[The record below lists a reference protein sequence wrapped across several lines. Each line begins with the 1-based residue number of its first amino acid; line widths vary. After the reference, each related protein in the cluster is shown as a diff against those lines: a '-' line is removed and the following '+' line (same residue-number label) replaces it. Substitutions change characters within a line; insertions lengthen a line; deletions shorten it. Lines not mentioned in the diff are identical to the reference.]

1 MEDLVE
7 SILDYIRSDYTDYAI
22 MLNGEWGSGKT
33 YFWNNKIKPKIE
45 SMALNGKRYTAI
57 YMSLYGISNLEEISK
72 KIFIETTQLM
82 DKNLKKF
89 MDASGV
95 KNIPEYAKTG
105 LDMANFFGVTQNGD
119 RIDYG
124 QFFSTDDKVLCF
136 DDLERANVDVIDILG
151 YINNF
156 VEHDHI
162 KTIIICNE
170 KELSTKLK
178 NSNLEMK
185 TFIATYLLDKENKL
199 NIKTD
204 KPMVERI
211 RDTIEYVFDK
221 ANDYERIKEKLI
233 GETFEYAPEFNY
245 IINGLL
251 MRYENCP
258 DLIRFL
264 RENTKLIISTFNK
277 SGTRNLRILKH
288 SLTNFK
294 KIFDMVNNYYP
305 NTNHRVLQTMLIF
318 TIAISFEIK
327 AGKITKDKFV
337 NINDNEEYKAIL
349 VSSRVF
355 MDNRQFYIKE
365 FDNNYYYNFKA
376 EYRFFKF
383 IELYV
388 RTRIFDMKV
397 FKQDMEA
404 IINTV
409 DTDKLPGYKR
419 LLTEEYWKIADDQFD
434 GIITE
439 VLDDVKNGRLELI
452 NVVKLFAYFAHFVRK
467 GLINYDMKTIK
478 SVFLNGMNVSS
489 LTSSYCPNVDEELA
503 SLAIEEDK
511 SEDMEEVL
519 THFNKINIQL
529 EDKMYKEKA
538 EEIFKYIPMKMEQ
551 FYDRFDKECM
561 ETPIFKYYDVF
572 QMFQRISCASN
583 EDLVTIKEKL
593 LDRAKKYGEKLQDEL
608 PNLKKLKQ
616 VMDDY
621 IDGKEPT
628 IKLVILQD
636 FAEELGN
643 VIKEYKKPE
652 EAGSVL
658 NEYNQPEQKSL
669 EQEIADKSSLYAMQ
683 YMNEQ
688 G

>member
-7 SILDYIRSDYTDYAI
+7 SILDYIRAEYTDYAI
-22 MLNGEWGSGKT
+22 MINGEWGSGKT
-33 YFWNNKIKPKIE
+33 YFWNHKIKPKIE
-45 SMALNGKRYTAI
+45 AMQVDGKKLTPI

-89 MDASGV
+89 MGTSGV
-95 KNIPEYAKTG
+95 GSIPEYAKTG

-119 RIDYG
+119 RLDYA

-251 MRYENCP
+251 MRYENNA

-264 RENTKLIISTFNK
+264 RENTALITSTFNK

-288 SLTNFK
+288 ALNNFK
-294 KIFDMVNNYYP
+294 KIFDTVTNSYP
-305 NTNHRVLQTMLIF
+305 NTNNRVLQTMLIF

-337 NINDNEEYKAIL
+337 NINNNEEYKSVL

-383 IELYV
+383 IEKYV
-388 RTRIFDMKV
+388 RTRIFDMKI
-397 FKQDMEA
+397 FKENMEV
-404 IINTV
+404 IRDTV
-409 DTDKLPGYKR
+409 DTKQLPGYKR
-419 LLTEEYWKIADDQFD
+419 LLTEEYWKIPDDQFNGVID
-434 GIITE
+434 ET
-439 VLDDVKNGRLELI
+439 LDYVKNGRIEI
-452 NVVKLFAYFAHFVRK
+452 IQIVKLFSYFAYFIK
-467 GLINYDMKTIK
+467 KDLINYDMRTIK
-478 SVFLNGMNVSS
+478 SVFFNGMNISS
-489 LTSSYCPNVDEELA
+489 LTSTYCANVDEEL
-503 SLAIEEDK
+503 SQVAIEDEF
-511 SEDMEEVL
+511 EPDMEEIL
-519 THFNKINIQL
+519 KHFNEINMQL
-529 EDKMYKEKA
+529 KTKMYNEKA
-538 EEIFKYIPMKMEQ
+538 EEIFKYIPMKMEM
-551 FYDRFDKECM
+551 FYDKFDKECM
-561 ETPIFKYYDVF
+561 NVPIFKYYDSF
-572 QMFQRISCASN
+572 QTFQRISCASN
-583 EDLVTIKEKL
+583 EDIVTIKEKL
-593 LDRAKKYGEKLQDEL
+593 VDRASRFKNEIQEEI
-608 PNLKKLKQ
+608 PNIRKLKQ
-616 VMDDY
+616 IMDDY
-621 IDGKEPT
+621 IDGKLPS
-628 IKLVILQD
+628 IKVVLLQD
-636 FAEELGN
+636 FSNELEKI
-643 VIKEYKKPE
+643 IKSYD
-652 EAGSVL
+652 AG
-658 NEYNQPEQKSL
+658 K
-669 EQEIADKSSLYAMQ
+669 QEIL
-683 YMNEQ
+683 EIEE
-688 G
+688 

>member
-7 SILDYIRSDYTDYAI
+7 SILDYIRAEYTDYAI
-22 MLNGEWGSGKT
+22 MINGEWGSGKT
-33 YFWNNKIKPKIE
+33 YFWNHKIKPKIE
-45 SMALNGKRYTAI
+45 AMQVNGKKLTPI

-89 MDASGV
+89 MGASGV
-95 KNIPEYAKTG
+95 GSIPEYAKTG

-119 RIDYG
+119 RLDYA

-251 MRYENCP
+251 MRYENNA

-264 RENTKLIISTFNK
+264 RENTALITSTLNK
-277 SGTRNLRILKH
+277 SGTRSLRILKH
-288 SLTNFK
+288 ALNNFK
-294 KIFDMVNNYYP
+294 KIFDTVTNSYP
-305 NTNHRVLQTMLIF
+305 NTNNRVLQTMLIF

-337 NINDNEEYKAIL
+337 NINNNEEYKSVL

-383 IELYV
+383 IEKYV
-388 RTRIFDMKV
+388 RTRIFDMKI
-397 FKQDMEA
+397 FKQNMEV
-404 IINTV
+404 IRDTV
-409 DTDKLPGYKR
+409 DTKQLPGYKR
-419 LLTEEYWKIADDQFD
+419 LLTEEYWKIPDDQFNGVID
-434 GIITE
+434 ET
-439 VLDDVKNGRLELI
+439 LDYVKNGRIEI
-452 NVVKLFAYFAHFVRK
+452 IQIVKLFSYFAYFIK
-467 GLINYDMKTIK
+467 KDLINYDMRTIK
-478 SVFLNGMNVSS
+478 SVFFNGMNISS
-489 LTSSYCPNVDEELA
+489 LTSTYCANVDEEL
-503 SLAIEEDK
+503 SQVAIEDEF
-511 SEDMEEVL
+511 EPDMEEIL
-519 THFNKINIQL
+519 KHFNEINMQL
-529 EDKMYKEKA
+529 KTKMYNEKA
-538 EEIFKYIPMKMEQ
+538 EEIFKYIPMKMEM
-551 FYDRFDKECM
+551 FYDKFDKECM
-561 ETPIFKYYDVF
+561 NVPIFKYYDSF
-572 QMFQRISCASN
+572 QTFQRISCASN
-583 EDLVTIKEKL
+583 EDIVTIKEKL
-593 LDRAKKYGEKLQDEL
+593 VDRASRFKNEIQEEI
-608 PNLKKLKQ
+608 PNIRKLKQ
-616 VMDDY
+616 IMDDY
-621 IDGKEPT
+621 IDGKLPS
-628 IKLVILQD
+628 IKVVLLQD
-636 FAEELGN
+636 FSNELEKI
-643 VIKEYKKPE
+643 IKSYD
-652 EAGSVL
+652 AG
-658 NEYNQPEQKSL
+658 K
-669 EQEIADKSSLYAMQ
+669 QEILDI
-683 YMNEQ
+683 EE
-688 G
+688 

>member
-7 SILDYIRSDYTDYAI
+7 SILDYIRAEYTDYAI
-22 MLNGEWGSGKT
+22 MINGEWGSGKT
-33 YFWNNKIKPKIE
+33 YFWNHKIKPKIE
-45 SMALNGKRYTAI
+45 AMQVNGKKLTPI

-89 MDASGV
+89 MGASGV
-95 KNIPEYAKTG
+95 GSIPEYAKTG

-119 RIDYG
+119 RLDYA

-251 MRYENCP
+251 MRYENNA

-264 RENTKLIISTFNK
+264 RENTALITSTFNK

-288 SLTNFK
+288 ALNNFK
-294 KIFDMVNNYYP
+294 KIFDTVTNSYP
-305 NTNHRVLQTMLIF
+305 NTNNRVLQTMLIF

-337 NINDNEEYKAIL
+337 NINNNEEYKSVL

-383 IELYV
+383 IEKYV
-388 RTRIFDMKV
+388 RTRIFDMKI
-397 FKQDMEA
+397 FKENMEV
-404 IINTV
+404 IRDTV
-409 DTDKLPGYKR
+409 DTKQLPGYKR
-419 LLTEEYWKIADDQFD
+419 LLTEEYWKIPDDQFNGVID
-434 GIITE
+434 ET
-439 VLDDVKNGRLELI
+439 LDYVKNGRIEI
-452 NVVKLFAYFAHFVRK
+452 IQIVKLFSYFAYFIK
-467 GLINYDMKTIK
+467 KDLINYDMRTIK
-478 SVFLNGMNVSS
+478 SVFFNGMNISS
-489 LTSSYCPNVDEELA
+489 LTSTYCANVDEEL
-503 SLAIEEDK
+503 SQVAIEDEF
-511 SEDMEEVL
+511 EPDMEEIL
-519 THFNKINIQL
+519 KHFNEINMQL
-529 EDKMYKEKA
+529 KTKMYNEKA
-538 EEIFKYIPMKMEQ
+538 EEIFKYIPMKMEM
-551 FYDRFDKECM
+551 FYDKFDKECM
-561 ETPIFKYYDVF
+561 NVPIFKYYDSF
-572 QMFQRISCASN
+572 QTFQRISCASN
-583 EDLVTIKEKL
+583 EDIVTIKEKL
-593 LDRAKKYGEKLQDEL
+593 VDRASRFKNEIQEEI
-608 PNLKKLKQ
+608 PNIRKLKQ
-616 VMDDY
+616 IMDDY
-621 IDGKEPT
+621 IDGKLPS
-628 IKLVILQD
+628 IKVVLLQD
-636 FAEELGN
+636 FSNELEKI
-643 VIKEYKKPE
+643 IKSYDTEK
-652 EAGSVL
+652 
-658 NEYNQPEQKSL
+658 
-669 EQEIADKSSLYAMQ
+669 QEIL
-683 YMNEQ
+683 NIEE
-688 G
+688 

>member
-22 MLNGEWGSGKT
+22 MINGEWGSGKT

-45 SMALNGKRYTAI
+45 SMQLNGRRYTAI

-82 DKNLKKF
+82 DRNLKKY

-251 MRYENCP
+251 MRYENCS

-264 RENTKLIISTFNK
+264 RENTNLIISTFNK

-294 KIFDMVNNYYP
+294 KILDMVNKSYP

-337 NINDNEEYKAIL
+337 NIYNNEEYKAIL

-419 LLTEEYWKIADDQFD
+419 LLTEEYWKISDDQFA
-434 GIITE
+434 GVVSE
-439 VLDDVKNGRLELI
+439 VLEDVKYGRIELI

-467 GLINYDMKTIK
+467 GLIDYDMKTIK

-489 LTSSYCPNVDEELA
+489 LTSSYCANVDEELA

-511 SEDMEEVL
+511 SEDMEEIL
-519 THFNKINIQL
+519 THFNNINAQL
-529 EDKMYKEKA
+529 EERMYKEKA

-561 ETPIFKYYDVF
+561 QIPIFKYYDVF

-583 EDLVTIKEKL
+583 EDIVTIKEKL
-593 LDRAKKYGEKLQDEL
+593 LDRAKRFGDKLQDEL

-628 IKLVILQD
+628 IKIVILQD

-643 VIKEYKKPE
+643 VIKEYKK
-652 EAGSVL
+652 
-658 NEYNQPEQKSL
+658 NEPEQVL
-669 EQEIADKSSLYAMQ
+669 EELPQENSTF
-683 YMNEQ
+683 
-688 G
+688 

>member
-7 SILDYIRSDYTDYAI
+7 SILDYIRAEYTDYAI
-22 MLNGEWGSGKT
+22 MINGEWGSGKT
-33 YFWNNKIKPKIE
+33 YFWNHKIKPKIE
-45 SMALNGKRYTAI
+45 AMQVNGKRLTPI

-89 MDASGV
+89 MGASGV
-95 KNIPEYAKTG
+95 ASIPEYAKTG

-119 RIDYG
+119 RLDYA

-156 VEHDHI
+156 VEHDNI

-251 MRYENCP
+251 MRYENNA

-264 RENTKLIISTFNK
+264 RENTALITSTFNK

-288 SLTNFK
+288 ALNNFK
-294 KIFDMVNNYYP
+294 KIFDTVTNSYP

-327 AGKITKDKFV
+327 AGKITKDKFI
-337 NINDNEEYKAIL
+337 NINNNEEYKSVL

-383 IELYV
+383 IEKYV
-388 RTRIFDMKV
+388 RTRIFDMKI
-397 FKQDMEA
+397 FKENMEV
-404 IINTV
+404 IRDTV
-409 DTDKLPGYKR
+409 DTKQLPGYKR
-419 LLTEEYWKIADDQFD
+419 LLTEEYWKIPDDQFD
-434 GIITE
+434 TVIDET
-439 VLDDVKNGRLELI
+439 VDYVKNGKIEI
-452 NVVKLFAYFAHFVRK
+452 IQIVKLFSYFAYFIK
-467 GLINYDMKTIK
+467 KNLIDYDMRTIK
-478 SVFLNGMNVSS
+478 SVFFNGMNISS
-489 LTSSYCPNVDEELA
+489 LTSTYCDNVEEEL
-503 SLAIEEDK
+503 SQVAIEDEF
-511 SEDMEEVL
+511 EPDMEEIL
-519 THFNKINIQL
+519 KHFNEINMQL
-529 EDKMYKEKA
+529 KTKMYNEKA
-538 EEIFKYIPMKMEQ
+538 EEIFKYIPMKMEM
-551 FYDRFDKECM
+551 FYDKFDKECM
-561 ETPIFKYYDVF
+561 NVPIFKYYDPF
-572 QMFQRISCASN
+572 QTFQRISCASN
-583 EDLVTIKEKL
+583 EDIVTIKEKL
-593 LDRAKKYGEKLQDEL
+593 VDRASRFKNEIQEEI
-608 PNLKKLKQ
+608 PNIRKLKQ
-616 VMDDY
+616 IMDDY
-621 IDGKEPT
+621 IDGKLPS
-628 IKLVILQD
+628 IKVVLLQD
-636 FAEELGN
+636 FSNELGKI
-643 VIKEYKKPE
+643 IKSYDAEK
-652 EAGSVL
+652 
-658 NEYNQPEQKSL
+658 
-669 EQEIADKSSLYAMQ
+669 QEIL
-683 YMNEQ
+683 NIEE
-688 G
+688 

>member
-1 MEDLVE
+1 MEDLIE
-7 SILDYIRSDYTDYAI
+7 SILDYVRADYTDYAI
-22 MLNGEWGSGKT
+22 MINGEWGSGKT
-33 YFWNNKIKPKIE
+33 YFWDNKIKPRIE
-45 SMALNGKRYTAI
+45 SMQVNGKRLTAI

-89 MDASGV
+89 MDSKGV
-95 KNIPEYAKTG
+95 GNIPEYAKTG

-119 RIDYG
+119 RLDYG
-124 QFFSTDDKVLCF
+124 KFFSTDDKVLCF

-199 NIKTD
+199 TMKTD

-233 GETFEYAPEFNY
+233 GETFEYAPEFTY

-251 MRYENCP
+251 MRYETYP

-264 RENTKLIISTFNK
+264 RENTNLIISTFNK

-288 SLTNFK
+288 SLNDFK
-294 KIFDMVNNYYP
+294 KIFDVVMQAYA
-305 NTNHRVLQTMLIF
+305 NTNHRILQTMLIF

-327 AGKITKDKFV
+327 AGKITKDKFI
-337 NINDNEEYKAIL
+337 NINNNEEYKAVL

-365 FDNNYYYNFKA
+365 FDNNYYYNFKS

-383 IELYV
+383 IEKYV

-397 FKQDMEA
+397 FKENMEV
-404 IINTV
+404 IRTTI
-409 DTDKLPGYKR
+409 DTNQLPGYKR
-419 LLTEEYWKIADDQFD
+419 LLTEEYWKIPDDLFSGVID
-434 GIITE
+434 ETLE
-439 VLDDVKNGRLELI
+439 DVKNGKIELVHI
-452 NVVKLFAYFAHFVRK
+452 VKLFAYFAYFIK
-467 GLINYDMKTIK
+467 KDLIKYDMRTIK
-478 SVFLNGMNVSS
+478 SVFFNGMNIAS
-489 LTSSYCPNVDEELA
+489 LTSSYCDNVEEELA
-503 SLAIEEDK
+503 TVAFED
-511 SEDMEEVL
+511 EFEPEMEEIL
-519 THFNKINIQL
+519 AHFDEINAQL
-529 EDKMYKEKA
+529 KTKMYREKA
-538 EEIFKYIPMKMEQ
+538 EEIFKNIPMKMEM

-561 ETPIFKYYDVF
+561 TVPIFKYYDSF
-572 QMFQRISCASN
+572 QTFQRISCASN
-583 EDLVTIKEKL
+583 EDIVTIKEKL
-593 LDRAKKYGEKLQDEL
+593 VDRAKRAHKEL
-608 PNLKKLKQ
+608 ESETVNLKKLKQ
-616 VMDDY
+616 IMDDY
-621 IDGKEPT
+621 IEGKLPS
-628 IKLVILQD
+628 IKIVLLQD
-636 FAEELGN
+636 FSNELGN
-643 VIKEYKKPE
+643 I
-652 EAGSVL
+652 L
-658 NEYNQPEQKSL
+658 KSYDT
-669 EQEIADKSSLYAMQ
+669 EKRE
-683 YMNEQ
+683 
-688 G
+688 

>member
-7 SILDYIRSDYTDYAI
+7 SILDYIRAEYTDYAI
-22 MLNGEWGSGKT
+22 MINGEWGSGKT
-33 YFWNNKIKPKIE
+33 YFWNHKIKPKIE
-45 SMALNGKRYTAI
+45 AMQVNGKRLTPI

-89 MDASGV
+89 MGASGV
-95 KNIPEYAKTG
+95 ASIPEYAKTG

-119 RIDYG
+119 RLDYA

-156 VEHDHI
+156 VEHDNI

-251 MRYENCP
+251 MRYENNA

-264 RENTKLIISTFNK
+264 RENTALITSTFNK

-288 SLTNFK
+288 ALNNFK
-294 KIFDMVNNYYP
+294 KIFDTVTNSYP

-327 AGKITKDKFV
+327 AGKITKDKFI
-337 NINDNEEYKAIL
+337 NINNNEEYKSVL

-383 IELYV
+383 IEKYV
-388 RTRIFDMKV
+388 RTRIFDMKI
-397 FKQDMEA
+397 FKENMEV
-404 IINTV
+404 IRDTV
-409 DTDKLPGYKR
+409 DTKQLPGYKR
-419 LLTEEYWKIADDQFD
+419 LLTEEYWKIPDDQFNGVID
-434 GIITE
+434 ET
-439 VLDDVKNGRLELI
+439 LDYVKNGRIEI
-452 NVVKLFAYFAHFVRK
+452 IQIVKLFSYFAYFIK
-467 GLINYDMKTIK
+467 KDLINYDMRTIK
-478 SVFLNGMNVSS
+478 SVFFNGMNISS
-489 LTSSYCPNVDEELA
+489 LTSTYCANVDEELSQVA
-503 SLAIEEDK
+503 VED
-511 SEDMEEVL
+511 EFEPDMEEIL
-519 THFNKINIQL
+519 KHFNEINMQL
-529 EDKMYKEKA
+529 KTKMYNEKA
-538 EEIFKYIPMKMEQ
+538 EEIFKYIPMKMEM
-551 FYDRFDKECM
+551 FYDKFDKECM
-561 ETPIFKYYDVF
+561 NVPIFKYYDPF
-572 QMFQRISCASN
+572 QTFQRISCASN
-583 EDLVTIKEKL
+583 EDIVTIKEKL
-593 LDRAKKYGEKLQDEL
+593 VDRASRFKNEIQEEI
-608 PNLKKLKQ
+608 PNIRKLKQ
-616 VMDDY
+616 IMDDY
-621 IDGKEPT
+621 IDGKLPS
-628 IKLVILQD
+628 IKVVLLQD
-636 FAEELGN
+636 FSNELGKI
-643 VIKEYKKPE
+643 IKSYDAEK
-652 EAGSVL
+652 
-658 NEYNQPEQKSL
+658 
-669 EQEIADKSSLYAMQ
+669 QEIL
-683 YMNEQ
+683 NIEE
-688 G
+688 

>member
-45 SMALNGKRYTAI
+45 SMQLNGRRYTAI

-119 RIDYG
+119 RVDYAK
-124 QFFSTDDKVLCF
+124 FFSTDDKVLCF

-199 NIKTD
+199 NITTD

-264 RENTKLIISTFNK
+264 RENTNLIISTFNK

-294 KIFDMVNNYYP
+294 KIFDMVNKSYP
-305 NTNHRVLQTMLIF
+305 NTNLRVLQTMLIF

-337 NINDNEEYKAIL
+337 NINNNEEYKATL

-419 LLTEEYWKIADDQFD
+419 LLTEEYWKISDDQFSD
-434 GIITE
+434 IITE
-439 VLDDVKNGRLELI
+439 VLDDVKYGRIELI
-452 NVVKLFAYFAHFVRK
+452 NVVKMFAYFAHFVRK
-467 GLINYDMKTIK
+467 GLIDYDMRTIK
-478 SVFLNGMNVSS
+478 GIFLNGMNVSS
-489 LTSSYCPNVDEELA
+489 LTSSYCPNMEEELS

-511 SEDMEEVL
+511 SEDMADIL
-519 THFNKINIQL
+519 KHFNNINAQL
-529 EDKMYKEKA
+529 KERMYKEKA
-538 EEIFKYIPMKMEQ
+538 DEIFKYIPMKMEQ
-551 FYDRFDKECM
+551 FYDKFDKECM
-561 ETPIFKYYDVF
+561 QVPIFRYYDVF

-583 EDLVTIKEKL
+583 EDIVTIKEKL
-593 LDRAKKYGEKLQDEL
+593 LDRAKRYGEYLQDEL

-636 FAEELGN
+636 FADDLGN
-643 VIKEYKKPE
+643 VIAEEESKIKPKEAE
-652 EAGSVL
+652 
-658 NEYNQPEQKSL
+658 
-669 EQEIADKSSLYAMQ
+669 
-683 YMNEQ
+683 
-688 G
+688 

>member
-7 SILDYIRSDYTDYAI
+7 SILDYIRAEYTDYAI
-22 MLNGEWGSGKT
+22 MINGEWGSGKT
-33 YFWNNKIKPKIE
+33 YFWNHKIKPKIE
-45 SMALNGKRYTAI
+45 SMQSANGKKLTAV

-89 MDASGV
+89 MGASGV
-95 KNIPEYAKTG
+95 NNIPEYAKTG

-119 RIDYG
+119 RLDYG

-199 NIKTD
+199 TMKTD

-251 MRYENCP
+251 MRFENDA

-264 RENTKLIISTFNK
+264 RENTNLITSTFNK

-288 SLTNFK
+288 ALNDFK
-294 KIFDMVNNYYP
+294 KVFDMVNKAYP
-305 NTNHRVLQTMLIF
+305 NTNNRILQTMLIF

-337 NINDNEEYKAIL
+337 NINSNEEYKSIL

-383 IELYV
+383 IEKYV

-397 FKQDMEA
+397 FKENMEV
-404 IINTV
+404 IRNTI
-409 DTDKLPGYKR
+409 DTSQLPGYKR
-419 LLTEEYWKIADDQFD
+419 LLTEEYWKIPDDQFEKVID
-434 GIITE
+434 DTLE
-439 VLDDVKNGRLELI
+439 DVKNGNIELI
-452 NVVKLFAYFAHFVRK
+452 QIVKLFAYFTYFIK
-467 GLINYDMKTIK
+467 KDLIRYDMRTIK
-478 SVFLNGMNVSS
+478 SVFFNGMNISS
-489 LTSSYCPNVDEELA
+489 LTSTYCDNVEEEL
-503 SLAIEEDK
+503 SQVAIEDEIA
-511 SEDMEEVL
+511 SEMEEVL
-519 THFNKINIQL
+519 EHFNEINLQL
-529 EDKMYKEKA
+529 KDKMYREKA
-538 EEIFKYIPMKMEQ
+538 EEIFKCIPMKMEL
-551 FYDRFDKECM
+551 FYDKFDKECM
-561 ETPIFKYYDVF
+561 TVPIFKYYDSY

-583 EDLVTIKEKL
+583 EDMVTIKEKL
-593 LDRAKKYGEKLQDEL
+593 VDRAKRANEEL
-608 PNLKKLKQ
+608 ILEIPSIKKLKQ
-616 VMDDY
+616 IMDDY
-621 IDGKEPT
+621 LDGKSPS
-628 IKLVILQD
+628 IKIVLLQD
-636 FAEELGN
+636 FSNELGN
-643 VIKEYKKPE
+643 ILKMYEKLAEKAKSKNEAQEAERVREEMRETENIIEDDKVQEEIK
-652 EAGSVL
+652 
-658 NEYNQPEQKSL
+658 
-669 EQEIADKSSLYAMQ
+669 
-683 YMNEQ
+683 
-688 G
+688 

>member
-22 MLNGEWGSGKT
+22 MINGEWGSGKT

-45 SMALNGKRYTAI
+45 SMQLNGRRYTAI

-82 DKNLKKF
+82 DKNLKKY

-95 KNIPEYAKTG
+95 RNIPEYAKTG

-119 RIDYG
+119 RVDYG

-233 GETFEYAPEFNY
+233 GETFEYRPEFNY

-264 RENTKLIISTFNK
+264 RENTNLIISTFNK

-294 KIFDMVNNYYP
+294 KIFDEVNKSYP

-337 NINDNEEYKAIL
+337 NINNNEEYKAIL

-388 RTRIFDMKV
+388 RTRIFDMKI
-397 FKQDMEA
+397 FKRDMEA

-419 LLTEEYWKIADDQFD
+419 LLTEEYWKISDDQF
-434 GIITE
+434 GSIVTE
-439 VLDDVKNGRLELI
+439 VLEDVKFGRIELI

-467 GLINYDMKTIK
+467 GLIDYDMKTIK

-489 LTSSYCPNVDEELA
+489 LTSSYCPNVEEELA

-511 SEDMEEVL
+511 SDDMEEIL
-519 THFNKINIQL
+519 KHFNNINAQL
-529 EDKMYKEKA
+529 KERMYKEKA
-538 EEIFKYIPMKMEQ
+538 DEIFKNIPMKMEQ

-561 ETPIFKYYDVF
+561 QVPIFRYYDVF

-583 EDLVTIKEKL
+583 EDIVTIKEKL
-593 LDRAKKYGEKLQDEL
+593 LDRAKKYGKELLDEL
-608 PNLKKLKQ
+608 PNLEKLKQ

-643 VIKEYKKPE
+643 VIAVYKKYEKQLQEERRAQMEEELSQEPEITVKEYEVPVQQLE
-652 EAGSVL
+652 SV
-658 NEYNQPEQKSL
+658 
-669 EQEIADKSSLYAMQ
+669 
-683 YMNEQ
+683 
-688 G
+688 

>member
-7 SILDYIRSDYTDYAI
+7 SILDYIRAEYTDYAI
-22 MLNGEWGSGKT
+22 MINGEWGSGKT
-33 YFWNNKIKPKIE
+33 YFWNHKIKPKIE
-45 SMALNGKRYTAI
+45 AMQVNGKRLTPI

-89 MDASGV
+89 MGASGV
-95 KNIPEYAKTG
+95 GSIPEYAKTG

-119 RIDYG
+119 RLDYA

-251 MRYENCP
+251 MRYENDA

-264 RENTKLIISTFNK
+264 RENTGLITSTFNK

-288 SLTNFK
+288 ALNNFK
-294 KIFDMVNNYYP
+294 KIFDTVTNSYP

-327 AGKITKDKFV
+327 AGKITKDKFI
-337 NINDNEEYKAIL
+337 NINNNEEYKSVL

-383 IELYV
+383 IEKYV
-388 RTRIFDMKV
+388 RTRIFDMKI
-397 FKQDMEA
+397 FKENMEV
-404 IINTV
+404 IRDTV
-409 DTDKLPGYKR
+409 DTNQLPGYKR
-419 LLTEEYWKIADDQFD
+419 LLTEEYWKIPDDQFENVID
-434 GIITE
+434 ET
-439 VLDDVKNGRLELI
+439 LDYVKNGKIEI
-452 NVVKLFAYFAHFVRK
+452 IQIVKLFSYFAYFIK
-467 GLINYDMKTIK
+467 KDLIDYDMRTIK
-478 SVFLNGMNVSS
+478 SVFFNGMNISS
-489 LTSSYCPNVDEELA
+489 LTSKYCANVEEELSQVA
-503 SLAIEEDK
+503 VED
-511 SEDMEEVL
+511 EFEPDMEEIL
-519 THFNKINIQL
+519 EHFNEINMQL
-529 EDKMYKEKA
+529 KTKMYNEKA
-538 EEIFKYIPMKMEQ
+538 EEIFKYIPMKMEI
-551 FYDRFDKECM
+551 FYDKFDKECM
-561 ETPIFKYYDVF
+561 NIPIFKYYDSF
-572 QMFQRISCASN
+572 QTFQRISCASN
-583 EDLVTIKEKL
+583 EDIVTIKEKL
-593 LDRAKKYGEKLQDEL
+593 VDRANRFKKEIAEEI
-608 PNLKKLKQ
+608 PNIKKLKQ
-616 VMDDY
+616 IMDDY
-621 IDGKEPT
+621 IDGKLPG
-628 IKLVILQD
+628 IKIVLLQD
-636 FAEELGN
+636 FSNELGN
-643 VIKEYKKPE
+643 IIKLYDAEKKETDNIE
-652 EAGSVL
+652 E
-658 NEYNQPEQKSL
+658 
-669 EQEIADKSSLYAMQ
+669 
-683 YMNEQ
+683 
-688 G
+688 

>member
-7 SILDYIRSDYTDYAI
+7 SILDYIRAEYTDYAI
-22 MLNGEWGSGKT
+22 MINGEWGSGKT
-33 YFWNNKIKPKIE
+33 YFWNHKIKPKIE
-45 SMALNGKRYTAI
+45 AMQVNGKKLTPI

-89 MDASGV
+89 MGASGV
-95 KNIPEYAKTG
+95 GSIPEYAKTG

-119 RIDYG
+119 RLDYA

-251 MRYENCP
+251 MRYENNA

-264 RENTKLIISTFNK
+264 RENTALISSTFNK

-288 SLTNFK
+288 ALNNFK
-294 KIFDMVNNYYP
+294 KIFDTVTNSYP
-305 NTNHRVLQTMLIF
+305 NTNNRVLQTMLIF

-337 NINDNEEYKAIL
+337 NINNNEEYKSVL

-383 IELYV
+383 IEKYV
-388 RTRIFDMKV
+388 RTRIFDMKI
-397 FKQDMEA
+397 FKQNMEV
-404 IINTV
+404 IRDTV
-409 DTDKLPGYKR
+409 DTKQLPGYKR
-419 LLTEEYWKIADDQFD
+419 LLTEEYWKIPDDQFNGVID
-434 GIITE
+434 ET
-439 VLDDVKNGRLELI
+439 LDYVKNGRIEI
-452 NVVKLFAYFAHFVRK
+452 IQIVKLFSYFAYFIK
-467 GLINYDMKTIK
+467 KDLINYDMRTIK
-478 SVFLNGMNVSS
+478 SVFFNGMNISS
-489 LTSSYCPNVDEELA
+489 LTSTYCANVDEEL
-503 SLAIEEDK
+503 SQVAIEDEF
-511 SEDMEEVL
+511 EPDMEEIL
-519 THFNKINIQL
+519 KHFNEINMQL
-529 EDKMYKEKA
+529 KTKMYNEKA
-538 EEIFKYIPMKMEQ
+538 EEIFKYIPMKMEM
-551 FYDRFDKECM
+551 FYDKFDKECM
-561 ETPIFKYYDVF
+561 NVPIFKYYDSF
-572 QMFQRISCASN
+572 QTFQRISCASN
-583 EDLVTIKEKL
+583 EDIVTIKEKL
-593 LDRAKKYGEKLQDEL
+593 VDRASRFKNEIQEEI
-608 PNLKKLKQ
+608 PNIRKLKQ
-616 VMDDY
+616 IMDDY
-621 IDGKEPT
+621 IDGKLPS
-628 IKLVILQD
+628 IKVVLLQD
-636 FAEELGN
+636 FSNELEKI
-643 VIKEYKKPE
+643 IKSYD
-652 EAGSVL
+652 AG
-658 NEYNQPEQKSL
+658 K
-669 EQEIADKSSLYAMQ
+669 QEILDI
-683 YMNEQ
+683 EE
-688 G
+688 

>member
-1 MEDLVE
+1 MKQMEDLVE
-7 SILDYIRSDYTDYAI
+7 SILDYIRAEYTDYAI
-22 MLNGEWGSGKT
+22 MINGEWGSGKT
-33 YFWNNKIKPKIE
+33 YFWNHKIKPKIE
-45 SMALNGKRYTAI
+45 AMQVNGKKLTPI

-89 MDASGV
+89 MGASGV
-95 KNIPEYAKTG
+95 GSIPEYAKTG

-119 RIDYG
+119 RLDYA

-251 MRYENCP
+251 MRYENNA

-264 RENTKLIISTFNK
+264 RENTALITSTFNK

-288 SLTNFK
+288 ALNNFK
-294 KIFDMVNNYYP
+294 KIFDTVTNSYP
-305 NTNHRVLQTMLIF
+305 NTNNRVLQTMLIF

-337 NINDNEEYKAIL
+337 NINNNEEYKSVL

-383 IELYV
+383 IEKYV
-388 RTRIFDMKV
+388 RTRIFDMKI
-397 FKQDMEA
+397 FKENMEV
-404 IINTV
+404 IRDTV
-409 DTDKLPGYKR
+409 DTKQLPGYKR
-419 LLTEEYWKIADDQFD
+419 LLTEEYWKIPDDQFNGVID
-434 GIITE
+434 ET
-439 VLDDVKNGRLELI
+439 LDYVKNGRIEI
-452 NVVKLFAYFAHFVRK
+452 IQIVKLFSYFAYFIK
-467 GLINYDMKTIK
+467 KDLINYDMRTIK
-478 SVFLNGMNVSS
+478 SVFFNGMNISS
-489 LTSSYCPNVDEELA
+489 LTSTYCANVDEEL
-503 SLAIEEDK
+503 SQVAIEDEF
-511 SEDMEEVL
+511 EPDMEEIL
-519 THFNKINIQL
+519 KHFNEINMQL
-529 EDKMYKEKA
+529 KTKMYNEKA
-538 EEIFKYIPMKMEQ
+538 EEIFKYIPMKMEM
-551 FYDRFDKECM
+551 FYDKFDKECM
-561 ETPIFKYYDVF
+561 NVPIFKYYDSF
-572 QMFQRISCASN
+572 QTFQRISCASN
-583 EDLVTIKEKL
+583 EDIVTIKEKL
-593 LDRAKKYGEKLQDEL
+593 VDRASRFKNEIQEEI
-608 PNLKKLKQ
+608 PNIRKLKQ
-616 VMDDY
+616 IMDDY
-621 IDGKEPT
+621 IDGKLPS
-628 IKLVILQD
+628 IKVVLLQD
-636 FAEELGN
+636 FSNELEKI
-643 VIKEYKKPE
+643 IKSYD
-652 EAGSVL
+652 AG
-658 NEYNQPEQKSL
+658 K
-669 EQEIADKSSLYAMQ
+669 QEIL
-683 YMNEQ
+683 EIEE
-688 G
+688 